1 MSTYNDLINNYTVI
15 PVAVETLGSWGPTGK
30 KIINLI
36 GTRIVESTG
45 EKRARYFLFQA
56 LSMAT
61 QRGNVASILGT
72 APNVKKMDEI
82 YYL

>member
-1 MSTYNDLINNYTVI
+1 M
-15 PVAVETLGSWGPTGK
+15 GPTGK
-30 KIINLI
+30 KFINEI

-72 APNVKKMDEI
+72 TPNVKKMDEI